1 MSCHACGKN
10 FLLVCLGLSLA
21 VLGGLWVDACALRG
35 PLSHRLMRAL
45 SLGDD
50 GEPVAEV
57 GGQLVTKRDLSEAL
71 REALWESGGSWAEMD
86 EATRKRL
93 RAETLERLID
103 DRLIRAFR
111 IQEGVKHPP
120 RRFAA
125 QKEAA
130 LHRKQFANET
140 EIPQRLAAQ
149 GHSARKWVDEIH
161 EIQLDEA
168 WLRERMEQHAA
179 KVTEDAMRA
188 WYAQHRE
195 SLRIP
200 EAYHV
205 AHLFLSRHD
214 PTKADREAEMQA
226 IHRRL
231 ISQEQTFASLVLE
244 HSEDQR
250 TRKLGGDLGWLTAA
264 RMPADFM
271 AAVRT
276 LRVGECSAPVA
287 TKLGWHLLV
296 VLEKRAAQTP
306 SYEAVQDEI
315 RAKLESQQREEALRH
330 LLKTLRERTQ
340 QASPPLIYH
349 ARRVDLV
356 VPAS

>member
-1 MSCHACGKN
+1 
-10 FLLVCLGLSLA
+10 
-21 VLGGLWVDACALRG
+21 
-35 PLSHRLMRAL
+35 MRVL
-45 SLGDD
+45 SLGSD

-57 GGQLVTKRDLSEAL
+57 CGQLVTKRDLSEAL
-71 REALWESGGSWAEMD
+71 REALWESGDSWAEMD
-86 EATRKRL
+86 ETARRRM

-103 DRLIRAFR
+103 DRLIRVFR
-111 IQEGVKHPP
+111 IQDGMKHPP
-120 RRFAA
+120 RRLAA
-125 QKEAA
+125 QQEAA
-130 LHRKQFANET
+130 LHQKQFANEA
-140 EIPQRLAAQ
+140 EIPLRLAAQ
-149 GHSARKWVDEIH
+149 WHVGQEWVDEIH
-161 EIQLDEA
+161 ETQLDEA
-168 WLRERMEQHAA
+168 WLRERMEPYAA

-214 PTKADREAEMQA
+214 PAKADRKAEIQA

-231 ISQEQTFASLVLE
+231 ISKAQTFASLVLE

-250 TRKLGGDLGWLTAA
+250 TRKLGGDLGWFTAA

-271 AAVRT
+271 AAVRV
-276 LRVGECSAPVA
+276 LRVGEFSAPVV
-287 TKLGWHLLV
+287 TRLGWHLLV
-296 VLEKRAAQTP
+296 VLERRAAQTP

-315 RAKLESQQREEALRH
+315 RAKLESQQREEALH
-330 LLKTLRERTQ
+330 LLLKTLRERAQ

-356 VPAS
+356 EPAS

>member
-10 FLLVCLGLSLA
+10 FLLGCLGLCLA
-21 VLGGLWVDACALRG
+21 VLGGVWIDACVLRG
-35 PLSHRLMRAL
+35 PLSHRLLRVL
-45 SLGDD
+45 SLGADS
-50 GEPVAEV
+50 EPVAEV
-57 GGQLVTKRDLSEAL
+57 CGQLVIKRDLSEAL
-71 REALWESGGSWAEMD
+71 REALWEGRGSWAGMD
-86 EATRKRL
+86 EAARKRM

-111 IQEGVKHPP
+111 IQDGVNHPP

-149 GHSARKWVDEIH
+149 WHSAQEWVDEIH
-161 EIQLDEA
+161 ETQLDEA

-179 KVTEDAMRA
+179 KVTEEVMRA

-195 SLRIP
+195 SLRIS

-214 PTKADREAEMQA
+214 PAQADREAEMQA

-250 TRKLGGDLGWLTAA
+250 TRKLGGDLGWFTAA
-264 RMPADFM
+264 CMPAAFM

-306 SYEAVQDEI
+306 SFEAVQDEI
-315 RAKLESQQREEALRH
+315 RAKLESQQREEALRL

-356 VPAS
+356 EPAS